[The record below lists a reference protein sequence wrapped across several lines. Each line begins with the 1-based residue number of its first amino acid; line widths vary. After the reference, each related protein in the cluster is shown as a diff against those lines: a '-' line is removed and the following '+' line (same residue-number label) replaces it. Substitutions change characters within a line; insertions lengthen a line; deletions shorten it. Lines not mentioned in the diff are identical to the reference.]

1 MGYID
6 DKGSE
11 VTLRDT
17 VSNDTGYKEVVAIDG
32 YENVD
37 SKVDTTTGVKTY
49 IYKAVK
55 KQEVPKQ
62 EDPKKE
68 NSKRGKP
75 QQDEQQGGKKD
86 PKDKGNKTE
95 DELKIQLQV

>member
-68 NSKRGKP
+68 IPKEEKP
-75 QQDEQQGGKKD
+75 QQDEQQVVR
-86 PKDKGNKTE
+86 KT
-95 DELKIQLQV
+95 LKTKVIKLRMS